1 LSCVYISYLSFPLL
15 FWFFNDFSIE
25 GGVLYDYSCCYFS
38 YLLINYFS
46 SLLLELLLLIRFAV
60 SVLSNEALTLSTISG
75 AGPGKQ
81 ATKGCFKSS
90 FIPERF
96 KGEIKRHL

>member
-1 LSCVYISYLSFPLL
+1 MY
-15 FWFFNDFSIE
+15 N
-25 GGVLYDYSCCYFS
+25 YSCSYFS

-46 SLLLELLLLIRFAV
+46 YFLLEFLLLMRFAV

-90 FIPERF
+90 LIPERF
-96 KGEIKRHL
+96 KGEIKRHLSRKALQSEDISLGRGATARAVTSLKAF